1 MKKQFLFLS
10 AIMILFAVFMANCE
24 KPQLTEDVI
33 RDTTGAAAADRA
45 TGVTIKGTENL
56 QICGQNMGTTTCQ
69 ICNAGNGTLSRPGTE
84 FNLIVDPTPASY
96 MIINVAN
103 TKNNITVTVPGT
115 GQVITVLLLPLER
128 IRVDIDAANVATFVA
143 C

>member
-24 KPQLTEDVI
+24 KPQMNEDVI
-33 RDTTGAAAADRA
+33 RDTTGAGASERS
-45 TGVTIKGTENL
+45 TGVTISGADNFR
-56 QICGQNMGTTTCQ
+56 ICGQNMGTTTCQ
-69 ICNAGNGTLSRPGTE
+69 ICNAGNGTLSRPGSV
-84 FNLIVDPTPASY
+84 FNLIADPTPASY
-96 MIINVAN
+96 MIINGAN
-103 TKNNITVTVPGT
+103 NNTITVTVAG
-115 GQVITVLLLPLER
+115 GQVISVNIGAFER